1 MTDQLEFPG
10 PEPGDP
16 EDVTWNLQTAGT
28 MWNRGDAHEAI
39 RWLRRAAEAAGN
51 SGADLRAVTLARA
64 AADLTSALDIPPSIP
79 PPAPAPEAPAAPPA
93 AAPEPSATP
102 VPEAAPAAS
111 GSAPS
116 HSAPAAA
123 RPSTRPGA
131 GLRQRQALRVSV
143 RPAESGSS
151 ELIVRAL
158 LEDESPGEGEH
169 EAMLVALEAGAHL
182 LSKKR

>member
-1 MTDQLEFPG
+1 MTEQLEFPG

-16 EDVTWNLQTAGT
+16 EDVTWTLQTAGT
-28 MWNRGDAHEAI
+28 MWNRGDTHEAI

-79 PPAPAPEAPAAPPA
+79 PPAPAPAAEAGSAPPA
-93 AAPEPSATP
+93 AEPAAAAPTPGPGDDSTAGSPS
-102 VPEAAPAAS
+102 AAPAAR
-111 GSAPS
+111 PS
-116 HSAPAAA
+116 A
-123 RPSTRPGA
+123 RPGS

-143 RPAESGSS
+143 RPAGSGSS
-151 ELIVRAL
+151 ELVVRAL
-158 LEDESPGEGEH
+158 MEDESPAAGEH